1 MVVFHQRNRP
11 KKKKKKPERERDMS
25 FWKRDTPHEGRV
37 KGVHWIVV
45 KGIPKVRTVWLS
57 RELSV
62 QTRADEKALGEE
74 RLSTVEQ

>member
-1 MVVFHQRNRP
+1 
-11 KKKKKKPERERDMS
+11 MS
-25 FWKRDTPHEGRV
+25 FWKKDNPHKGGV

-45 KGIPKVRTVWLS
+45 KGIPKVRTVQLS

-62 QTRADEKALGEE
+62 QTRADETALGEE